1 MEYFSLLHLNREPFS
16 NSPDPEFFFDS
27 RQPTACLQNL
37 ELAIRLRQGLNV
49 VLGEVGTGKTTLC
62 RQLIR
67 RLDDG
72 GEKIALFLIL
82 DPEFNTP
89 REFLAHLTALFAI
102 PAMADDATEREI
114 KEALKD
120 YLFAQGVSEERI
132 IVLIIDEG
140 QKLPGFCLETLRE
153 LLNFETNT
161 HKLLQTVIFAQPE
174 LRDELRNRPNF
185 TDRISNLLT
194 LTPFGFADTRR
205 MIQHRLRHAGAT
217 EGQDSG
223 LFSLPALWI
232 IHRLSGGYP
241 RKIVQ
246 LCSKTVLS
254 LIIQNKTRVSVALV
268 RACASRLPLRRRPR
282 FSTLSKLGL
291 PILAGLAWLLLA
303 NPWGTSPVQPDL
315 PKRPTPAA
323 PSTTTAAPQPD
334 ALLGALP
341 LEAGDT
347 LQKVITRIYGRYNPG
362 LLAMVLG
369 VNPAIVNPKTI
380 RAGSPILLP
389 TAPNL
394 LIDQAE
400 AYLVQVARCDSLAA
414 ANHLLSTWPA
424 DAPPLQVIPNY
435 PLPEHERLFLL
446 CSRQSF
452 AEEGAAREFIEHLP
466 PVQRDTA
473 TVVHKTTISQQQGGQ
488 ASDKAAAPAPINQ
501 KENGSQATP

>member
-27 RQPTACLQNL
+27 RQHTACLQSL
-37 ELAIRLRQGLNV
+37 EMAIRLRQGLNV

-72 GEKIALFLIL
+72 GQKITLFLIL
-82 DPEFNTP
+82 DPDFHTP
-89 REFLAHLTALFAI
+89 REFLTHLAALFAI
-102 PAMADDATEREI
+102 PELAVTASDREI
-114 KEALKD
+114 KEALKE
-120 YLFAQGVSEERI
+120 YLFAQGVAAEKI

-161 HKLLQTVIFAQPE
+161 HKLLQTVIFAQQE
-174 LRDELRNRPNF
+174 LMEELQKRPNF
-185 TDRISNLLT
+185 TDRISNLLS
-194 LTPFGFADTRR
+194 LAPFGFADTRR

-246 LCSKTVLS
+246 LCSKTVIA

-268 RACASRLPLRRRPR
+268 RASARRLPLRKATGL
-282 FSTLSKLGL
+282 STLTKLGL

-303 NPWGTSPVQPDL
+303 APWATAPIRPVL
-315 PKRPTPAA
+315 PALPAPVPHEA
-323 PSTTTAAPQPD
+323 IAAPQPTT
-334 ALLGALP
+334 LLGTLP
-341 LEAGDT
+341 LEEGDT
-347 LQKVITRIYGRYNPG
+347 LQGVITRIYGRYTPG
-362 LLAMVLG
+362 LLAVVLE
-369 VNPAIVNPKTI
+369 VNPAITNLNQI
-380 RAGSPILLP
+380 RAGSPIQLP
-389 TAPNL
+389 SLPSL
-394 LIDQAE
+394 FLDQTE
-400 AYLVQVARCDSLAA
+400 AYLVQVSSCDSLAA
-414 ANHLLSTWPA
+414 ANHELTTWPVE
-424 DAPPLQVIPNY
+424 APQLQVIPNH
-435 PLPEHERLFLL
+435 PLFLL

-452 AEEGAAREFIEHLP
+452 AEEGAAQEFINQLP
-466 PVQRDTA
+466 PPQRETA
-473 TVVHKTTISQQQGGQ
+473 KVVHKATFIQEQ
-488 ASDKAAAPAPINQ
+488 AGPASGKTPAPSPAEQ
-501 KENGSQATP
+501 KEKGLPGKA